1 MIHFSHHPRFTQE
14 LEEFIEH
21 HCGGNTTATQTVDY
35 IQNLLLKHFD
45 QNSQMFTSKH
55 LGKAEGF
62 DGFLVYWIHLVIPN
76 SGLSRTQV
84 PKAYF
89 YKGHDSLSFLCLDSH
104 LQNYKDA
111 QLRKV
116 ARARL
121 EEILEVAG

>member
-1 MIHFSHHPRFTQE
+1 MQFSHHPKFIQE

-21 HCGGNTTATQTVDY
+21 HSGGNATANQTVDY
-35 IQNLLLKHFD
+35 IQNLMVKHFE
-45 QNSQMFTSKH
+45 QKSPMFTGKH

-62 DGFLVYWIHLVIPN
+62 DGFLVYWVHLVIPN

-89 YKGHDSLSFLCLDSH
+89 YKGQENLSFLCLDSH

-116 ARARL
+116 AKTRL
-121 EEILEVAG
+121 EEILEVTG